1 VIVAVHQAVEVFVLT
16 VAARADLTALHPA
29 VTIVVDPVVARRLG
43 ARRVLLAVLV
53 DAIDVAVA
61 VFVCTAGADLDAYG
75 GRSSRVDGPQGG
87 VTRGPASL
95 PSPGAPSS
103 ADIPPSRSAASFETP
118 VS

>member
-16 VAARADLTALHPA
+16 VAARADLTAPD
-29 VTIVVDPVVARRLG
+29 VT
-43 ARRVLLAVLV
+43 
-53 DAIDVAVA
+53 VAVAA